1 MAKQLEMQFVT
12 EIGQTTNISLD
23 APKEPIDPVAVKAA
37 MDEVIVSDAFYSAK
51 GKLVSAKGARVI
63 DRNVTEYEI

>member
-12 EIGQTTNISLD
+12 EIGQTTITLE

-37 MDEVIVSDAFYSAK
+37 MEEVVVSEAFYSAK
-51 GKLVSAKGARVI
+51 GKLVAAKGARLI

>member
-12 EIGQTTNISLD
+12 EIGQTTITLE

-37 MDEVIVSDAFYSAK
+37 MDEVVASEAFYSAK
-51 GKLVSAKGARVI
+51 GKLVAVKGARLI